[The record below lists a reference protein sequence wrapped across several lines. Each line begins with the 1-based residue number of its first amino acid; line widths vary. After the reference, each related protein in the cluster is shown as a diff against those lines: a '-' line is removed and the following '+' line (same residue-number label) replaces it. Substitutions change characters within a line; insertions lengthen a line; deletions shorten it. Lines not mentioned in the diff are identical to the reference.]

1 MRIVCPPFVL
11 RYLDSA
17 SLTLSFSQT
26 MICLSS
32 SCASFFFNIYI
43 YTSSALLLQHQSY
56 WRVLQHS
63 WQVKI
68 FSYSHKREDNN
79 FQKRWMDGN
88 NSWQIYGDFLPV
100 EYLTSTNKAR
110 LCSHLICYRW
120 CGGNPRIIMN
130 ATCGCRLPSGSQTK
144 PHYHK
149 KLMLSSVR
157 FSSFVFNIIVAKCS
171 LMCCFCIAL
180 LRAAVYQAL
189 DWILK
194 FKFYFT
200 SGMPSNR
207 ALTV

>member
-1 MRIVCPPFVL
+1 MRIVCSPFVL
-11 RYLDSA
+11 RYFDSA
-17 SLTLSFSQT
+17 FRTLSLSQWFVSV
-26 MICLSS
+26 L
-32 SCASFFFNIYI
+32 AVPLFENIYI
-43 YTSSALLLQHQSY
+43 SSALLLQHQSY

-88 NSWQIYGDFLPV
+88 NLWQIYGDFLLV

-120 CGGNPRIIMN
+120 CWGNPRIIMN

-157 FSSFVFNIIVAKCS
+157 FLSFVFNIIVAKCS
-171 LMCCFCIAL
+171 LL
-180 LRAAVYQAL
+180 LYCTTESSCQSSAGL
-189 DWILK
+189 D
-194 FKFYFT
+194 FE
-200 SGMPSNR
+200 
-207 ALTV
+207 V